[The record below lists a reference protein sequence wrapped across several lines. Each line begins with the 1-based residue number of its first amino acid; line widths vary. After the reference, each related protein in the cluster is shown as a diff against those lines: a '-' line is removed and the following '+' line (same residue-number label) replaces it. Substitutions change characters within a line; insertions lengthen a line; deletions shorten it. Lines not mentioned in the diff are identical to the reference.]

1 MHRYTRWSAF
11 PSGRIWTALFVIVSM
26 VGPIGSCDQKQDAGG
41 EQGVQFVDVTA
52 QANVGFRHVHG
63 GSGRKY
69 FVETMGAGCGF
80 FDYDNDGDLDL
91 YAVNGAALPGFAGD
105 VTPTNRLYRNNGDG
119 TFTDVTERAGVGDT
133 GYGKGCVAGDIDND
147 GDLDLY
153 VANYGPNLLYRNNGD
168 GTFTDVTERAGV
180 GDSHWGAGCAFL
192 DYDNDGDLDL
202 YAANYLDYSLDD
214 PRIDLIPYIVDYQG
228 APVTDLKT
236 YPHPHNFNGVPDRLY
251 RNNGDGTFTDVA
263 DAAGVANAEG
273 KSLGVVVID
282 YDDDGD
288 PDLYVA
294 NDMVGNFLYRN
305 EGDGTFAEVGL
316 ISGVAY
322 DENGQEE
329 GGMGVDAGDYDNDGR
344 MDLIVTNFQHETYT
358 LYHNNGDGTF
368 SDVSF
373 ASDTG
378 RVTRPYLGWGVGFF
392 DYDNDGYGDL
402 FAANGHV
409 QDNIERLDRSTSY
422 PQRNLL
428 FHNNGEG
435 TFADASL
442 KSGDGMRLVK
452 ASRGTAFGDYDNDGD
467 VDLFVL
473 NANERS
479 DLLRNDGGNRNNHLT
494 VRTVGTVSNRDG
506 IGARVRVVSGRLRQ
520 VKEVRSG
527 SSYLSQ
533 NDLRVHFGL
542 GRRSTVDTL
551 EIRWP
556 SGVVQVLKDVP
567 VNQFLTV
574 TEQVNP

>member
-1 MHRYTRWSAF
+1 MFWFQSARGWAARF
-11 PSGRIWTALFVIVSM
+11 MIFVALFGLTC
-26 VGPIGSCDQKQDAGG
+26 GPKRAPGDAL
-41 EQGVQFVDVTA
+41 GVRFVDVTV
-52 QANVGFRHVHG
+52 QAGVEFHHVHG
-63 GSGRKY
+63 GSGQKY
-69 FVETMGAGCGF
+69 FVETMGAGCAF
-80 FDYDNDGDLDL
+80 FDCDSDGDLDL
-91 YAVNGAALPGFAGD
+91 YAVNGAPLPEFVGNE
-105 VTPTNRLYRNNGDG
+105 TPTNRLYRNNGDG
-119 TFTDVTERAGVGDT
+119 TFTDVTKRAAVGDT
-133 GYGKGCVAGDIDND
+133 GYGTGCATGDYDND

-153 VANYGPNLLYRNNGD
+153 VTNYGPNLLYRNNGD
-168 GTFTDVTERAGV
+168 GTFTDVTEHAAV
-180 GDSHWGAGCAFL
+180 GDSHWGSGCSFL

-202 YAANYLDYSLDD
+202 YVANYLDYSLDD
-214 PRIDLIPYIVDYQG
+214 PRIDLIPYIVDYHG
-228 APVTDLKT
+228 TRPSDLKT
-236 YPHPHNFNGVPDRLY
+236 YPHPHNFNGAPDRLY

-263 DAAGVANAEG
+263 DAAGVANFEG
-273 KSLGVVVID
+273 KSLGVVVTD

-305 EGDGTFAEVGL
+305 NGDGTFTDVGL
-316 ISGVAY
+316 ISGVGY
-322 DENGQEE
+322 NENGQEE
-329 GGMGVDAGDYDNDGR
+329 GGMGVAAGDYDNDGW

-358 LYHNNGDGTF
+358 LYRNNGDGTF
-368 SDVSF
+368 TDVSF
-373 ASDTG
+373 ASGTG

-392 DYDNDGYGDL
+392 DYNNDGYSDL

-409 QDNIERLDRSTSY
+409 QDNIEKLDGSTSY

-428 FHNNGEG
+428 FCNNGDG

-473 NANERS
+473 NSNERA
-479 DLLRNDGGNRNNHLT
+479 DLLRNDGGNQNNYLT

-542 GRRSTVDTL
+542 GSRSTVDTL
-551 EIRWP
+551 MIRWP
-556 SGVVQVLKDVP
+556 SGTVQVLKNIP
-567 VNQFLTV
+567 VNRVWTV
-574 TEQVNP
+574 TEQTGP